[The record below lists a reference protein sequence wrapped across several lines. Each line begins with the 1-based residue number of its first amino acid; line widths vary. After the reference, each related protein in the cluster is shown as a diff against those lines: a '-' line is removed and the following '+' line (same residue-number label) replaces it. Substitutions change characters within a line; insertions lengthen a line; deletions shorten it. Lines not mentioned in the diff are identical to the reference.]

1 MLFLLGDKSGNHR
14 NFIFLNRTKQRKR
27 KEKKIPSKKK
37 ESKRNK
43 RPALVNS
50 FSFCFPHQ
58 NLKRL
63 LHIFFLKNKKQPIS
77 ENHLSKTR
85 NRKHN
90 TNDLKKQNKKT
101 QLVVIVFVLLVP
113 SQVSPFSLV
122 CCKKC
127 SFCSWKLAWNKNN
140 DRWEMG

>member
-1 MLFLLGDKSGNHR
+1 
-14 NFIFLNRTKQRKR
+14 
-27 KEKKIPSKKK
+27 
-37 ESKRNK
+37 
-43 RPALVNS
+43 LVNS

-63 LHIFFLKNKKQPIS
+63 LHISFLKNKKQPIS

-127 SFCSWKLAWNKNN
+127 SFCS
-140 DRWEMG
+140 